1 MFTNAEDRIV
11 TLKLAISD
19 YTFPS
24 LQWEQALRLARDLG
38 MEALDIGLFAGRS
51 HLRPEDV
58 FQHPAQAAARAT
70 RALDAHEL
78 QVADVFGQPAT
89 AFQEMA
95 VNHPDSTE
103 REKAVEFFWRLLE
116 FAARVNAKHMSLLP
130 GVHFEE
136 ENYDDSLKRCADELA
151 WRVEAAAKLGIVF
164 AVELHLGS
172 IAPTPA
178 QARRLLDRIP
188 GLTLTLDYTH
198 FTCQGIP
205 DDEIEPLLRST
216 SHFHARGACKG
227 KLQASSQ
234 ENTIDYARIVR
245 AMNEMGYS
253 GYVVLEYVWTE
264 WMRCN
269 EVDNLTET
277 IWLRDLLKSAAES
290 KS

>member
-1 MFTNAEDRIV
+1 M

-19 YTFPS
+19 YTFPK
-24 LQWEQALRLARDLG
+24 LEWEQALRLARDLG

-58 FQHPAQAAARAT
+58 FRHPAQAAARAT
-70 RALDAHEL
+70 RALEANDL
-78 QVADVFGQPAT
+78 QVADVFGQAAM
-89 AFQEMA
+89 AFQPAA
-95 VNHPDSTE
+95 VNHPDASERKKATE
-103 REKAVEFFWRLLE
+103 FYWRLLE
-116 FAARVNAKHMSLLP
+116 FTARMNAKHMSLLP
-130 GVHFEE
+130 GAHFEE
-136 ENYDDSLKRCADELA
+136 ESYEDSLKRCAEELA
-151 WRVEAAAKLGIVF
+151 WRVEAAAKLGVVL
-164 AVELHLGS
+164 AVEMHLGS

-178 QARRLLDRIP
+178 RVRHLLDLVP

-205 DDEIEPLLRST
+205 DDEIEPLLRFT

-234 ENTIDYARIVR
+234 ENTIDYARALR
-245 AMNEMGYS
+245 AMADINYK

-277 IWLRDLLKSAAES
+277 IWLRDLLKSAA
-290 KS
+290 KM